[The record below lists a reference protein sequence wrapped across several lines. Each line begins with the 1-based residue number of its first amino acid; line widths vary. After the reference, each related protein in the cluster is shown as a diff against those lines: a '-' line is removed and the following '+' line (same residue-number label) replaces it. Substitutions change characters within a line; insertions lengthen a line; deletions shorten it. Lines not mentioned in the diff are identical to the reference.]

1 MPSQLLDAVV
11 STFVLDV
18 PAYALLIIPSSAS
31 VLRTVEDLTS
41 LGVRA
46 INLDDYVHKPG
57 ETMHRLKKGRPTV
70 NSDQD
75 EEDDMNSDESRASYE
90 SQENGEP
97 VNPAHTLTDDP
108 VMLVA
113 VQAAVRGIDIPI
125 ISHVFIAGVPESEV
139 DYVHLSG
146 RVGRMGAI
154 STSSDNVKKVITFLP
169 EPILNRRLDR
179 NKAIAIATKPKKDL
193 ERMWNM
199 IGIKPS
205 VYARAV

>member
-1 MPSQLLDAVV
+1 M

-18 PAYALLIIPSSAS
+18 PAYALLVIPSNAS
-31 VLRTVEDLTS
+31 VLRTVEDLAS

-46 INLDDYVHKPG
+46 INLDDYIRKPG
-57 ETMHRLKKGRPTV
+57 ETMHRLKKGHPIINGDRDEEKDPNFDQTGA
-70 NSDQD
+70 SSKSQGQD
-75 EEDDMNSDESRASYE
+75 ESNNS
-90 SQENGEP
+90 P
-97 VNPAHTLTDDP
+97 HTLVDDP
-108 VMLVA
+108 IMLVT
-113 VQAAVRGIDIPI
+113 VQAAVRGIDLPI

-146 RVGRMGAI
+146 RVGRMGSI
-154 STSSDNVKKVITFLP
+154 STSSDSVKKVITFLP

-179 NKAIAIATKPKKDL
+179 NKAIAIAMTPKKDL